1 MAKLYLKDLR
11 KSVRKTKRT
20 VSYAAVARV
29 HEESELGP
37 LQLVPLD
44 TAYVALPTETWE
56 LFLEYSGVDRIR
68 YKSDTMD
75 CDDFAQIL
83 AGECKRKL
91 HVNGIGLVVD
101 FSGGHAYNALLAYE
115 GSKLALLTIEPQ
127 NDKII
132 INRNGMYAAQQ
143 GFLLL

>member
-11 KSVRKTKRT
+11 KSVRKVKRT
-20 VSYAAVARV
+20 VRHADIVPVHAA
-29 HEESELGP
+29 SGLSN
-37 LQLVPLD
+37 LQFVPLD
-44 TAYVALPTETWE
+44 TAYVALPADTWE
-56 LFLEYSGVDRIR
+56 LFLEYSGVDRIK

-83 AGECKRKL
+83 CGECKRKL
-91 HVNGIGLVVD
+91 RVNGIGLVVD

-115 GSKLALLTIEPQ
+115 GSELSLLTIEPQ

-132 INRNGMYAAQQ
+132 INRSGMYAAQH

>member
-11 KSVRKTKRT
+11 KSVRKVKRT
-20 VSYAAVARV
+20 VCHADIVPVHAA
-29 HEESELGP
+29 SGLSN
-37 LQLVPLD
+37 LQFVPLD
-44 TAYVALPTETWE
+44 TAYVALPADTWE
-56 LFLEYSGVDRIR
+56 LFLEYSGVDRIK

-83 AGECKRKL
+83 CGECKRKL
-91 HVNGIGLVVD
+91 RVNGIGLVVD

-115 GSKLALLTIEPQ
+115 GSELSLLTIEPQ

-132 INRNGMYAAQQ
+132 INRSGMYAAQQ
-143 GFLLL
+143 GFILL

>member
-1 MAKLYLKDLR
+1 MAKLYLKDVR
-11 KSVRKTKRT
+11 KSVRKTKRK
-20 VSYAAVARV
+20 VSYADVARV
-29 HEESELGP
+29 HAESELRT

-44 TAYVALPTETWE
+44 TAYVALPPETWE

-91 HVNGIGLVVD
+91 RVNGIGLVVD
-101 FSGGHAYNALLAYE
+101 FSGGHAYNALLAHE
-115 GSKLALLTIEPQ
+115 GSELSLLTIEPQ

-132 INRNGMYAAQQ
+132 INQSGMYAAQH

>member
-11 KSVRKTKRT
+11 KSVRKVKRT
-20 VSYAAVARV
+20 VRHADIVPVHAA
-29 HEESELGP
+29 SGLSN
-37 LQLVPLD
+37 LQFVPLD
-44 TAYVALPTETWE
+44 TSYVALPADTWE
-56 LFLEYSGVDRIR
+56 LFLEYSGVDRIK

-83 AGECKRKL
+83 CGECKRKL
-91 HVNGIGLVVD
+91 RVNGIGLVVD

-115 GSKLALLTIEPQ
+115 GSELSLLTIEPQ

-132 INRNGMYAAQQ
+132 INRSGMYAAQH

>member
-1 MAKLYLKDLR
+1 MTKLYLKDVR
-11 KSVRKTKRT
+11 KFVRKTKQT
-20 VSYAAVARV
+20 VSHTAVAQAHDASGLRT
-29 HEESELGP
+29 
-37 LQLVPLD
+37 LQFVPLD
-44 TAYVALPTETWE
+44 TSYVALPAETWE
-56 LFLEYSGVDRIR
+56 LFLQYSGVDRIQ

-91 HVNGIGLVVD
+91 RVNGIGLVVD
-101 FSGGHAYNALLAYE
+101 FSGGHAYNALLAYK
-115 GSKLALLTIEPQ
+115 GSELSLLTIEPQ

-132 INRNGMYAAQQ
+132 INQSGMYAAQQ

>member
-1 MAKLYLKDLR
+1 MAKLYLKD
-11 KSVRKTKRT
+11 VRKVVRKAKRT
-20 VSYAAVARV
+20 VTQQAVEHA
-29 HEESELGP
+29 HTESKLRT

-44 TAYVALPTETWE
+44 TSYVALPVETWE
-56 LFLEYSGVDRIR
+56 LFLQYSGVDRIQ

-83 AGECKRKL
+83 CGECKRKL

-101 FSGGHAYNALLAYE
+101 FSGRHAYNALLAYE
-115 GSKLALLTIEPQ
+115 GSELSLLTIEPQ

-132 INRNGMYAAQQ
+132 INRSGMYAAQY

>member
-1 MAKLYLKDLR
+1 MGKLYLKDLR
-11 KSVRKTKRT
+11 KFVRKAKRT
-20 VSYAAVARV
+20 VSSTDVERV
-29 HEESELGP
+29 HAKSELRT
-37 LQLVPLD
+37 LQFVPLD
-44 TAYVALPTETWE
+44 TSYVALPADVWD
-56 LFLEYSGVDRIR
+56 LFLQYSGVDRIQ

-101 FSGGHAYNALLAYE
+101 FSGKHAYNALLAYE
-115 GSKLALLTIEPQ
+115 GSELSLLTIEPQ

-132 INRNGMYAAQQ
+132 INRSGMYAAQY

>member
-11 KSVRKTKRT
+11 KTVRKAKRT
-20 VSYAAVARV
+20 VSSTDIEKIHAA
-29 HEESELGP
+29 SGLSN
-37 LQLVPLD
+37 LQFVPLD
-44 TAYVALPTETWE
+44 TSYVALPAEIWE
-56 LFLEYSGVDRIR
+56 LFLEYSGVDRIK

-83 AGECKRKL
+83 CGECKRKL

-115 GSKLALLTIEPQ
+115 GSELSLLTIEPQ

-132 INRNGMYAAQQ
+132 INRSGMYAAQQ

>member
-1 MAKLYLKDLR
+1 MAKLYLKDVR

-20 VSYAAVARV
+20 VNYADIVQAHDA
-29 HEESELGP
+29 SGLST

-44 TAYVALPTETWE
+44 TSYVALPIETWE
-56 LFLEYSGVDRIR
+56 LFLQYSGVDRIQ

-83 AGECKRKL
+83 CGECKRKL
-91 HVNGIGLVVD
+91 RVNGIGLVVD
-101 FSGGHAYNALLAYE
+101 FSGGHAYNALLAYQ
-115 GSKLALLTIEPQ
+115 GSELSLVTIEPQ

-132 INRNGMYAAQQ
+132 INQSGMYAAEH

>member
-11 KSVRKTKRT
+11 KSVRKAKRT
-20 VSYAAVARV
+20 VSHADVVQV
-29 HEESELGP
+29 HTASGLSN
-37 LQLVPLD
+37 LQFVPLD
-44 TAYVALPTETWE
+44 TSYVALPAEIWE
-56 LFLEYSGVDRIR
+56 LFLEYSGVDRIK

-83 AGECKRKL
+83 CGECKRKL

-115 GSKLALLTIEPQ
+115 GSELSLLTIEPQ

-132 INRNGMYAAQQ
+132 INRSGMYAAQQ